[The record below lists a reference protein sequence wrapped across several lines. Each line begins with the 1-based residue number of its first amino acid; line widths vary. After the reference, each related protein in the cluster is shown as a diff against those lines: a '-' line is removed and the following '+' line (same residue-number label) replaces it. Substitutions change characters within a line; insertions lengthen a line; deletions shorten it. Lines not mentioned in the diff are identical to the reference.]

1 MPALK
6 MTVAV
11 ERLPLSAP
19 FRIAGFV
26 FEHQDAVVVT
36 LEDGAQLGRGEASGV
51 FFLSDDVEHMLAAL
65 ESHRATIES
74 GVDRA
79 AVQQLLPPG
88 GARNA
93 LDCALWELDARRA
106 GRPVWELA
114 GLGRPRPLVTTFTLG
129 ADYPPVMAQGA
140 RKYAAAQALKVKF
153 TGDLDLDIE
162 RVEAVRE
169 ARPEVWI
176 GVDANQGYTMA
187 GLGPLISALVEANV
201 AQLEQP
207 LARGQEAELENFD
220 APISIVADESA
231 LCFGDLARLIGRF
244 NMVNIKLD
252 KCGGLTEGLAMAH
265 EARRLGL
272 GVMVGNMMGSSLA
285 MAPAFV
291 LGQLCDVVD
300 LDGPTFLS
308 RDRSPAVTY
317 NQGLIWA
324 DEAIWGGPSRP
335 PKTGPR

>member
-1 MPALK
+1 MPSLK
-6 MTVAV
+6 MTVAI
-11 ERLPLSAP
+11 ERLPFSAP

-36 LEDGAQLGRGEASGV
+36 LEDGEQCGRGEASGV
-51 FFLSDDVEHMLAAL
+51 FFLGDDVAHMVAAL
-65 ESHRATIES
+65 ESRRTLIEA

-114 GLGRPRPLVTTFTLG
+114 GLNPPRPLVTTFTLG
-129 ADYPPVMAQGA
+129 ADRPPVMAEGA
-140 RKYAAAQALKVKF
+140 RKYAEAQALKIKL
-153 TGDLDLDIE
+153 TGELDVDIE
-162 RVEAVRE
+162 RVAAVRA

-176 GVDANQGYTMA
+176 GVDANQGYTLP
-187 GLGPLISALVEANV
+187 GLQSLIGALIEANV

-207 LARGQEAELENFD
+207 LARGHEAELENFD
-220 APISIVADESA
+220 APIPVVADESV
-231 LCFGDLARLIGRF
+231 LCSADLAALVGRF
-244 NMVNIKLD
+244 DMINIKLD

-265 EARRLGL
+265 EAHRLGL

-285 MAPAFV
+285 MAPSFV

-308 RDRSPAVTY
+308 RDRTPGVTY
-317 NQGLIWA
+317 RQGLIWA
-324 DEAIWGGPSRP
+324 DEAIWGRLPQARQ
-335 PKTGPR
+335 R

>member
-11 ERLPLSAP
+11 EKLPFSAP

-26 FEHQDAVVVT
+26 FEHQDVVVVT
-36 LEDGAQLGRGEASGV
+36 LEDGQHCGRGEASGV
-51 FFLSDDVEHMLAAL
+51 FFLGDDAAHMVAAL
-65 ESHRATIES
+65 ESRRALIEA

-79 AVQQLLPPG
+79 AAQQLLPPG

-114 GLGRPRPLVTTFTLG
+114 GLDPPRPLVTAFTLG
-129 ADYPPVMAQGA
+129 ADSPTVMAEGA
-140 RKYAAAQALKVKF
+140 RKYAEAQALKVKL
-153 TGDLDLDIE
+153 TGELELDIE
-162 RVEAVRE
+162 RVEAIRE

-176 GVDANQGYTMA
+176 GVDANQGYTRA
-187 GLGPLISALVEANV
+187 GLQSLIDALVRAKV

-207 LARGQEAELENFD
+207 LARGHEAELENFA
-220 APISIVADESA
+220 APIPIIADESV
-231 LCFGDLARLIGRF
+231 LSLDDLAGLVGRF
-244 NMVNIKLD
+244 NMINIKLD

-272 GVMVGNMMGSSLA
+272 GVMVGNMTGSSLA
-285 MAPAFV
+285 MAPSFV

-300 LDGPTFLS
+300 LDGPTFLA
-308 RDRSPAVTY
+308 RDRTPGVTY
-317 NQGLIWA
+317 RQGFIWA
-324 DEAIWGGPSRP
+324 DEAIWGRP
-335 PKTGPR
+335 PQAQQR